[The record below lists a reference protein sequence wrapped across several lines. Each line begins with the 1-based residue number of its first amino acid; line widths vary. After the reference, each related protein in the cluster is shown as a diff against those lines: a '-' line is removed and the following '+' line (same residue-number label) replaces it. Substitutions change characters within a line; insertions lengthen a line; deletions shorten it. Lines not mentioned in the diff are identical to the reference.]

1 MKASAR
7 NRFAGLVASIRE
19 GSVNDEVELLTPSGL
34 RVVATVTGTSREL
47 LGLKIGSSAFALV
60 KASSVVLVTQAE
72 GVLFSARNQFQG
84 AVGKVSRGAI
94 NSEIVLNLLG
104 GEQLVAVVTNDSAD
118 ELGLTVGEPTLALF
132 KVSSVILG
140 VEA

>member
-7 NRFAGLVASIRE
+7 NRFTGLVASVRE
-19 GSVNDEVELLTPSGL
+19 GSVNDEVELLTASGL
-34 RVVATVTGTSREL
+34 RVVATVTATSREL
-47 LGLKIGSSAFALV
+47 LGLRVGSGAFALV
-60 KASSVVLVTQAE
+60 KASSIVLITQAE

-84 AVGKVSRGAI
+84 VVAKATRGAV
-94 NSEIVLNLLG
+94 NSEIVVKLLG